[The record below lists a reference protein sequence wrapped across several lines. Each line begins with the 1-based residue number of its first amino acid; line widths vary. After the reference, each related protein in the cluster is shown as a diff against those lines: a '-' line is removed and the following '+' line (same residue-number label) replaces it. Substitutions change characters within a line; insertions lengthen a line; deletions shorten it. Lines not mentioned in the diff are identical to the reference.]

1 MVRIEQKKEGKN
13 MKNYSDYLCFSFKL
27 ADEII
32 DFVQDMEKITMSEE
46 EYEKNFDYVQEKLMK
61 GPDFII
67 NYLMDCNFP
76 PMELIEEIK
85 QFSNLRCQF

>member
-1 MVRIEQKKEGKN
+1 MKC
-13 MKNYSDYLCFSFKL
+13 KNYSYYLCFSFKL

-32 DFVQDMEKITMSEE
+32 DFVVDMEKIAMSQE
-46 EYEKNFDYVQEKLMK
+46 EYEKNFDDVQDKLMK
-61 GPDFII
+61 DPEFII

-85 QFSNLRCQF
+85 QFSNLQGQF

>member
-1 MVRIEQKKEGKN
+1 

-32 DFVQDMEKITMSEE
+32 DFVQDMEKITMSQE
-46 EYEKNFDYVQEKLMK
+46 EYEKNFDDVQEKLMK
-61 GPDFII
+61 DPDFII

-76 PMELIEEIK
+76 PIKLIEEIK
-85 QFSNLRCQF
+85 QFSNLRGQF